1 MLNGASDRIHRIK
14 LYRPVQEKDGYGG
27 QNCSYE
33 LYKERWAQ
41 VMPPTFRE
49 QQAMG
54 APVSRETITIEIRP
68 ADKNIQRGWRIS
80 WGKDMYNIRSVDN
93 TYRERTL
100 VVAQFYNVGE

>member
-14 LYRPVQEKDGYGG
+14 LLMPEIEADGYGG
-27 QNCSYE
+27 QNRKFT

-68 ADKNIQRGWRIS
+68 ADKTIKRGWRVN
-80 WGKDMYNIRSVDN
+80 WQHDDYDIRAVDN

-100 VVAQFYNVGE
+100 IVAQFYERGE